1 MSQGK
6 INNLFLVVL
15 SILSYKSL
23 LYTLVLSYILSYKS
37 KDVESNS
44 RRQQNGYKLNFKKLT
59 AQLAIDHAL
68 VLEPIYQYKCTIVII
83 ERGYTA

>member
-1 MSQGK
+1 MNNNLLVLN
-6 INNLFLVVL
+6 INNKQVTSCVTV
-15 SILSYKSL
+15 SIS
-23 LYTLVLSYILSYKS
+23 ILSYKS